1 MADRG
6 RNQSSGGRKGEGD
19 RKRISPRSAG
29 SGAPQPR
36 SAGPKPPAAGAG
48 SKPPPAEPARGRP
61 STPSEGQPRPST
73 SSDSLYERYKDAL
86 RRGHVAAL
94 RSRLDLAIDAY
105 GEAASIA
112 RDRALPHAAIG
123 GILIRMERLPDAL
136 ASFDRAL
143 ELAPRDEAALRGR
156 ADALAGLGRRVEAA
170 DTLDRLAEVL
180 VDAGRLP
187 DAADAARRALELAE
201 SRERR
206 RSIERLATRLRESAG
221 DEAAER
227 ALSQVLRVLEP
238 PVEPVPEP
246 AAAATGPAANR
257 TDGEA
262 GPAVEAAAPETAEP
276 EPEPE
281 PELPDGVLTGAA
293 AEEALHAG
301 RADEA
306 RDGFILAARS
316 HRRAGRTIAAID
328 ALYLALAIAPA
339 DVDLHLLLAE
349 LYLERGWRGPAVDK
363 LVLLARL
370 ADLTGDDEAR
380 RRLCELATTQLPGEP
395 RLAELCA

>member
-6 RNQSSGGRKGEGD
+6 RSKSPGGRKGDGGP
-19 RKRISPRSAG
+19 KRISPRSAG
-29 SGAPQPR
+29 SGAPQ
-36 SAGPKPPAAGAG
+36 SAGADPKPPPAGAG
-48 SKPPPAEPARGRP
+48 SKPPPVGPAARQRP
-61 STPSEGQPRPST
+61 STT
-73 SSDSLYERYKDAL
+73 SDSLYERYKDAL

-94 RSRLDLAIDAY
+94 RGRLDLAIDAY
-105 GEAASIA
+105 GEASSVA

-143 ELAPRDEAALRGR
+143 ELAPRDETALRGR
-156 ADALAGLGRRVEAA
+156 ADALAGLGRRVDAA
-170 DTLDRLAEVL
+170 DALDRLSEVL

-187 DAADAARRALELAE
+187 EAADAARRALELAE
-201 SRERR
+201 SRDRR
-206 RSIERLATRLRESAG
+206 RSIEQLATRLRESAG

-246 AAAATGPAANR
+246 AAATGLAVSATTEGDAR
-257 TDGEA
+257 
-262 GPAVEAAAPETAEP
+262 PAVGDAAPEPAEP
-276 EPEPE
+276 EAEAE
-281 PELPDGVLTGAA
+281 PELPDGVLTGTA

-349 LYLERGWRGPAVDK
+349 LYLERGWRGPAIDK

-370 ADLTGDDEAR
+370 ADLTGDADAR
-380 RRLCELATTQLPGEP
+380 RRLCELATGQIPGEP

>member
-1 MADRG
+1 M
-6 RNQSSGGRKGEGD
+6 
-19 RKRISPRSAG
+19 
-29 SGAPQPR
+29 
-36 SAGPKPPAAGAG
+36 
-48 SKPPPAEPARGRP
+48 
-61 STPSEGQPRPST
+61 

-123 GILIRMERLPDAL
+123 GILIRMERVSDAL

-238 PVEPVPEP
+238 PVEPVLES
-246 AAAATGPAANR
+246 AAAATGPAAADR
-257 TDGEA
+257 TDGEG

-370 ADLTGDDEAR
+370 ADLTGDGEAR